1 MSAPTDLNLI
11 SEQAAKVPF
20 FVHFQIP
27 AANLERCLTFVVQ
40 PKDFPQVVKTISCCI
55 EDMEQKLSPFLIGEN
70 LIGRVRKDMA
80 HFDKSVVKSFKEW
93 QGLVDCWKGDSNKK
107 IVALEDEV
115 KNLKVCAS
123 QRTDHLP
130 TDPTASKETSK
141 HGGTNKKIVALEAE
155 IEDLKASKKELIQAF
170 DAAQVR
176 LHASGRK
183 IRQESINGSRPP
195 SRELSS
201 KYNSLPPKLASSPQ
215 QQELQRKG
223 SGPGCGS
230 NLGCGSIHLRDRSG
244 SPLTPRH
251 QRVMEANPWARQLM
265 AVTVPVKPA
274 RRTASISADLA
285 KPPLKA
291 QVMTSPELPSMANFK
306 AGEADTSSEDDT
318 QQEYHSAGA
327 LSDEE
332 EGLGAGHTTSA
343 RGKYMNSKDKAMM
356 SRKVN
361 PSSEVRGTGA
371 FNRLKKA
378 LGVMGGQK
386 TKVQPTAIV
395 PSNF

>member
-93 QGLVDCWKGDSNKK
+93 QGLVDCWKGDSKKK
-107 IVALEDEV
+107 IVALEAEIED
-115 KNLKVCAS
+115 LKVCAS
-123 QRTDHLP
+123 RRTDRLP
-130 TDPTASKETSK
+130 TDPTASKESSK

-155 IEDLKASKKELIQAF
+155 IEDLKASKKELIEAL
-170 DAAQVR
+170 DSAQVR

-183 IRQESINGSRPP
+183 IRQESIKGSRPP
-195 SRELSS
+195 SVNSS

-223 SGPGCGS
+223 SGLGCGS
-230 NLGCGSIHLRDRSG
+230 NLGCSSNLLRDRSG

-251 QRVMEANPWARQLM
+251 QGVMEANPWARQLM
-265 AVTVPVKPA
+265 AVSVPVKQA
-274 RRTASISADLA
+274 RRTASISPNLA

-332 EGLGAGHTTSA
+332 EGFGAGHTTSA
-343 RGKYMNSKDKAMM
+343 GGKYMNSKDKAMM